1 MLYYTDIKLV
11 IDEILER
18 PKPLVVYLFS
28 ENKRNIQFVDK
39 HTSSGA
45 FTVNDSIVQM
55 LNADLPFGGVGA
67 SGNGRFH
74 G

>member
-11 IDEILER
+11 VDEILER
-18 PKPLVVYLFS
+18 PKPLVVYIFS
-28 ENKRNIQFVDK
+28 ENKKNIKFVNN